1 MQFLQDGCKTG
12 KKLHRMQRKKRLIA
26 WIAHGASGC
35 TVCNFFKNIAEST
48 GQIEDCGV

>member
-12 KKLHRMQRKKRLIA
+12 KKLRIVQRKKHLIA
-26 WIAHGASGC
+26 WIAYGASGC
-35 TVCNFFKNIAEST
+35 TICNFFKNIADSA